1 MLADRLKPGDEI
13 RVISPSRSMVI
24 MKEAQVEIAI
34 NRLTGLGFQVTFG
47 KNANAHDEFFSSS
60 IEERIED
67 LHEAF
72 LNPNVKGILAAM
84 GGYNANQ
91 LLKYIDYDI
100 IRNNPKVFCG
110 YSDITVLNG
119 AIYNKTG
126 LITYS
131 GPLFSSFGVKH
142 GFEYTLDSFIQAVTN
157 DAPYEIEPSSHWSD
171 DAWYLDQEDRTF
183 VEHEG
188 YFVLQEG
195 QAEGVLIGGNLCT
208 LHLLQGTEYMPSLKN
223 AILFIEDDDESHAL
237 TFERDLQSLLQL
249 PDAQHIKGILI
260 GKFQKDSHMT
270 EAALRRIIASKKE
283 LAELPVIAN
292 VNFGHVQPM
301 ATIPFGAQASI
312 KAFGKNPEIIVEQN

>member
-34 NRLTGLGFQVTFG
+34 NRLTGLGFRVTFG

-72 LNPNVKGILAAM
+72 LDPNVKGILAAM

-100 IRNNPKVFCG
+100 IRNNPKIFCG

-171 DAWYLDQEDRTF
+171 DEWYREQEDRTF

-195 QAEGVLIGGNLCT
+195 QAEGVLIGGNLST
-208 LHLLQGTEYMPSLKN
+208 LNLLQGTEYMPSLKN

-249 PDAQHIKGILI
+249 ADAQHIKGVLI

-270 EAALRRIIASKKE
+270 EDALRRIIASKKE
-283 LAELPVIAN
+283 LASLPIIAN

-312 KAFGKNPEIIVEQN
+312 KAFGQNQEIIVEQN

>member
-1 MLADRLKPGDEI
+1 MLAGRLKLGDEI

-24 MKEAQVEIAI
+24 MKEAQVEIAV
-34 NRLTGLGFQVTFG
+34 NRLIGLGFNVTFG
-47 KNANAHDEFFSSS
+47 KNANAHDEFFSST

-72 LNPNVKGILAAM
+72 LDPNVKGILAAM

-110 YSDITVLNG
+110 YSDITALNG
-119 AIYNKTG
+119 AFYKKTG

-157 DAPYEIEPSSHWSD
+157 DAPYEVEPSDHWSD

-195 QAEGVLIGGNLCT
+195 QAEGILIGGNLCT
-208 LHLLQGTEYMPSLKN
+208 LNLLQGTEFMPSLQD

-237 TFERDLQSLLQL
+237 TFERDLQSLLHL
-249 PDAQHIKGILI
+249 PDAQYIKGVLI

-270 EAALRRIIASKKE
+270 EDALRRIIASKKE
-283 LAELPVIAN
+283 LAGLPIIAN

-301 ATIPFGAQASI
+301 ATIPFGARATISAHGQRA
-312 KAFGKNPEIIVEQN
+312 EIFIEQD